1 MGANETLAALK
12 GLNHARKKKHQEGVK
27 YSSNF
32 AELIKHDGFEFSYRQ
47 QTEELNYEVY
57 RKGLIEITICH
68 MEKTITT
75 SISQGVEDLGEMKLS
90 YADVKHLDR
99 ILNNKKAS

>member
-1 MGANETLAALK
+1 MGANYTLAVLK

-27 YSSNF
+27 YSPNF

-68 MEKTITT
+68 NEKIITT
-75 SISQGVEDLGEMKLS
+75 SVSADVQDLGEMSLS

-99 ILNNKKAS
+99 ILNAKR